1 MWDGRPWP
9 PEGNKVA
16 QHREVSGQ
24 SRHKRARTGI
34 IIIFFSYMLT
44 LHEIKMSKSVVIY
57 RMTLD
62 EKLKYCLQAGG
73 GGGSQLGLVVNVEN
87 PVY

>member
-34 IIIFFSYMLT
+34 IIIIFSYMLT

-62 EKLKYCLQAGG
+62 EKLK
-73 GGGSQLGLVVNVEN
+73 
-87 PVY
+87 